1 LAYGDANAS
10 YTPTAKRNTPAER
23 EKNYTSASFT
33 IQSST
38 LQPGQITVPV
48 MANDVQNL
56 GAFQFTITYDPNKLA
71 FNGATNWYKGIN
83 EVTVGSQIPGQLTF
97 VWAADEGGISIVND
111 KLFDLQ
117 FTNLNNEASTIA
129 WSDSPTIREYT
140 DWNGTV
146 YEASYVNGMT
156 DVTTSIGN
164 LENASVNIYPNPSN
178 GIFTISFGEIKS
190 SAISLQIINTMG
202 AVVYEEKISSNSPT
216 TKMLNLKELPEGI
229 YSVIIQAYNQRLM
242 KKMTI
247 IK

>member
-1 LAYGDANAS
+1 
-10 YTPTAKRNTPAER
+10 
-23 EKNYTSASFT
+23 
-33 IQSST
+33 
-38 LQPGQITVPV
+38 
-48 MANDVQNL
+48 
-56 GAFQFTITYDPNKLA
+56 
-71 FNGATNWYKGIN
+71 
-83 EVTVGSQIPGQLTF
+83 
-97 VWAADEGGISIVND
+97 
-111 KLFDLQ
+111 
-117 FTNLNNEASTIA
+117 
-129 WSDSPTIREYT
+129 
-140 DWNGTV
+140 
-146 YEASYVNGMT
+146 
-156 DVTTSIGN
+156 VTTSIGN